1 MQQMKKLVLVVGV
14 LVLVAGAFVGWYSI
28 AANYDYGALSGTYT
42 LSQNGEKCTLH
53 LRPDQTFTQEVESGG
68 VAQEAQGRWR
78 RYGQAHVSFSGEFLK
93 VAGQELNASGE
104 SHGQFDKTL
113 GLFPSLTLAPLPD
126 GPTFHK
132 KLFR

>member
-1 MQQMKKLVLVVGV
+1 MQQMKRLVSVGGV
-14 LVLVAGAFVGWYSI
+14 LVAVVGAAVGWYSV

-53 LRPDQTFTQEVESGG
+53 LRPDQTFTEELNRGG
-68 VAQEAQGRWR
+68 VEQEAQGRWR

-93 VAGQELNASGE
+93 LSGQELNASGE
-104 SHGQFDKTL
+104 AHGQFDKEL
-113 GLFPSLTLAPLPD
+113 GLFSSLTLAPLPD
-126 GPTFHK
+126 GPTFRK

>member
-28 AANYDYGALSGTYT
+28 AANYDYGALSGAYT
-42 LSQNGEKCTLH
+42 LSQNGEKCTLY
-53 LRPDQTFTQEVESGG
+53 LRPDQTFTQELNRGG

>member
-1 MQQMKKLVLVVGV
+1 VQQIKKLVLAVGV

-28 AANYDYGALSGTYT
+28 AANYDYGALSGIYT

-53 LRPDQTFTQEVESGG
+53 LRPDQTFTEELNRGG
-68 VAQEAQGRWR
+68 VVQEAQGRWR

-104 SHGQFDKTL
+104 SHGQFDKAM